1 MPAAKILES
10 ANAYSSIL
18 EGVNEAI
25 TSAETAAET
34 ADELTQLSS
43 NLKTKAEQARA
54 RTDNINSDAMETRR
68 ELNED
73 IIPGIE
79 RAMADVERVTQINKV
94 AKQNDEQIGKFNN

>member
-1 MPAAKILES
+1 MEGFFSILTKDFLKILS
-10 ANAYSSIL
+10 NTI
-18 EGVNEAI
+18 
-25 TSAETAAET
+25 
-34 ADELTQLSS
+34 LSS

-94 AKQNDEQIGKFNN
+94 AKQNDEQIGKSNN